1 MKSNQ
6 SRAVRETITELVRIT
21 NKGLEKL
28 GYNVY
33 DFQVKL
39 LPLFIKSA
47 KLDPSLLVQV
57 QNKDKKV
64 IDKLL
69 KQMNKSFKNGN
80 AFLVNIDG
88 KEWGYGRSLDSEL
101 DGILGQEFFKQ
112 NKIITNNSY
121 LQWNIY
127 RKSKI

>member
-6 SRAVRETITELVRIT
+6 SRAVRETITELVRTT

-101 DGILGQEFFKQ
+101 DGILG
-112 NKIITNNSY
+112 
-121 LQWNIY
+121 
-127 RKSKI
+127 